1 VKLQTICYTTTTVQ
15 GREKT
20 VNAYCRSLD
29 LAMLAVRLRFSL
41 FDNDN
46 YDGKGRRAGQEA
58 PYEFADN
65 RLLRGFGSGLLVT
78 EEGHILTNHHVVK
91 GAREIKV
98 RTSTATL
105 DASLLASDEENDLAL
120 LKIDGK
126 YQPVVF
132 ADYTSA
138 RLGQTVFTVGFPMPD
153 LQGFNPKVTKGVI
166 SGLSGLQDDETM
178 YQIDASVQPGN
189 SGGPLADD
197 QGMVVGVVVARL
209 NDAVLL
215 KETGNI
221 AQNVNY
227 AIKKRIAMSF
237 LDGIKGVDQLITTQQ
252 VKGRSF
258 EDAVET
264 VQKATVL
271 IITY

>member
-1 VKLQTICYTTTTVQ
+1 
-15 GREKT
+15 
-20 VNAYCRSLD
+20 
-29 LAMLAVRLRFSL
+29 MLAVRLRFSL